1 MKKTKKTTKKTTTAA
16 TKKVVQAAAKKARKP
31 RAKKTPAEI
40 KLSQQAFYRKNRK
53 RLLAYANNYYAEH
66 KESVLVKAKERYAK
80 KRKDYFCTECGK
92 KLPRE
97 ISGHHL
103 YCPKCRIQ
111 KDKILRKAAKLKERA
126 KLKAAKKAA
135 QAK

>member
-1 MKKTKKTTKKTTTAA
+1 MTKAKKTTNKTTATTAKKTK
-16 TKKVVQAAAKKARKP
+16 VIH
-31 RAKKTPAEI
+31 AKKTLAEI
-40 KLSQQAFYRKNRK
+40 KLAQQAFYRKNRK

-66 KESVLVKAKERYAK
+66 KESVLVKAKARYAR

-103 YCPKCRIQ
+103 YCAKCRA
-111 KDKILRKAAKLKERA
+111 KREKIFNKAGQLR
-126 KLKAAKKAA
+126 A
-135 QAK
+135 QFKNTKNK

>member
-1 MKKTKKTTKKTTTAA
+1 MTKKTKTVKAAKATKAAKAVKTTEAPKKKRVKKTL
-16 TKKVVQAAAKKARKP
+16 
-31 RAKKTPAEI
+31 AEI
-40 KLSQQAFYRKNRK
+40 KLAQQAFYRKNRT

-66 KESVLVKAKERYAK
+66 KEAVLVKAKERYAK

-103 YCPKCRIQ
+103 YCAKCRKIKGVREQ
-111 KDKILRKAAKLKERA
+111 KPAVKTTKPT
-126 KLKAAKKAA
+126 KKA
-135 QAK
+135 K

>member
-1 MKKTKKTTKKTTTAA
+1 MTKTTKTT
-16 TKKVVQAAAKKARKP
+16 KAAKAAKEPKKKRV
-31 RAKKTPAEI
+31 KKTLAEI
-40 KLSQQAFYRKNRK
+40 KLAQQAFYRKNRK

-66 KESVLVKAKERYAK
+66 KEDVLAKAKIRYAN

-103 YCPKCRIQ
+103 YCEKCLL
-111 KDKILRKAAKLKERA
+111 KRKGT
-126 KLKAAKKAA
+126 AKKP
-135 QAK
+135 AKKK

>member
-1 MKKTKKTTKKTTTAA
+1 MTKTTKT
-16 TKKVVQAAAKKARKP
+16 RKP
-31 RAKKTPAEI
+31 RVKKTPEEI
-40 KLSQQAFYRKNRK
+40 KKAQQAFYRKNRK

-66 KESVLVKAKERYAK
+66 KEAVLVKAKERYAK

-103 YCPKCRIQ
+103 YCDKCRA
-111 KDKILRKAAKLKERA
+111 KKVALPRKAAKQKA
-126 KLKAAKKAA
+126 KGKK
-135 QAK
+135 